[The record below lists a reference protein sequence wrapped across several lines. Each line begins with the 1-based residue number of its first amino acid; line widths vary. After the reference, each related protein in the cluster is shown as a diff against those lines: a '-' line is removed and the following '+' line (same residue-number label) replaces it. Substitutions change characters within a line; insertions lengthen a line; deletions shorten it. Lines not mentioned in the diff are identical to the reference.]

1 MRKVKGAGSRVKDRV
16 RAVLAMQGRAP
27 TSCRHSRRLMDVMQ
41 LYSRTPPALRN
52 PPLINDMRLRLA
64 RCLCAALLVAA
75 VPATAAA
82 QDEGGSG
89 REARYAVSIGANV
102 ALGGLT
108 GGIGEGL
115 RGGSF
120 WRGFARGAAG
130 GGLVFAGKQVTAAR
144 FAGAGLLGRELAAV
158 GGSVVN
164 NAAAGRPPLSRL
176 VLPVGPLRVY
186 AQPGAAE
193 PLRVKVDLA
202 GVVGIG
208 YAATRPG
215 AHLDLVESLSAG
227 APVFEADDV
236 VGRRAAH
243 LAGVIMTTRHEL
255 AREQRLAV
263 AHERVHMAQY
273 DFAFLAWSQPAE
285 QWVADQDATLRGI
298 YRYVDISAN
307 AALFGALNVVVP
319 SRQAPWEQE
328 AHLLSGTDADPPR
341 GGSGGIILASP

>member
-1 MRKVKGAGSRVKDRV
+1 MIKDIR
-16 RAVLAMQGRAP
+16 P
-27 TSCRHSRRLMDVMQ
+27 
-41 LYSRTPPALRN
+41 
-52 PPLINDMRLRLA
+52 RLA
-64 RCLCAALLVAA
+64 RCLSAALLVAA
-75 VPATAAA
+75 VPAAAAA
-82 QDEGGSG
+82 QDEGGTR

-144 FAGAGLLGRELAAV
+144 FTGAGLLGRELAAV
-158 GGSVVN
+158 GGSMVN
-164 NAAAGRPPLSRL
+164 DAAAGRPPLSRV
-176 VLPVGPLRVY
+176 VLPLGPVRVY

-202 GVVGIG
+202 GMVGIG

-215 AHLDLVESLSAG
+215 ARLDLVESLSAG
-227 APVFEADDV
+227 APVFEVDDV
-236 VGRRAAH
+236 VGQRAAH
-243 LAGVIMTTRHEL
+243 LAGVIMTTRHDLESD
-255 AREQRLAV
+255 QRLAV

-298 YRYVDISAN
+298 HRYVDIGAN
-307 AALFGALNVVVP
+307 AALFGGLNLLFA
-319 SRQAPWEQE
+319 SGQSPWEQE

-341 GGSGGIILASP
+341 GGGGGIILASP